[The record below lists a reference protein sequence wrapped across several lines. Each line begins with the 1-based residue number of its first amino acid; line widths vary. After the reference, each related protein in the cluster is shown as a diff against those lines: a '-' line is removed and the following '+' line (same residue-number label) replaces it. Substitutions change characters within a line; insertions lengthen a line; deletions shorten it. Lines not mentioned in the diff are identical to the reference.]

1 MAIAFLAALA
11 VVCDLAHTNACIVTP
26 CTEYVGARIR
36 YAVKEGAGL
45 DRAFTL
51 RLTRNNDLKAPGRW
65 GRVQGAMCQT
75 LVETDK
81 IPSRKV
87 GTTKIDGVSLPVYE
101 TDVAL
106 DMGDIQDIVF
116 KDRRGTYLAERMK
129 SGAGRYLDLSVHG
142 RMNTLCGPFADQRV
156 EEVKGLKSAVRVL
169 SVALEPTP
177 AELETFTC
185 VPGNVFAPED
195 RPETAVE
202 VRVKKPGSYRLVWTI
217 RDAEG
222 RVLGRHERTFTKT
235 GRVTVDLGGH
245 GLGWYALQYEFF
257 DGARRLMTHKA
268 SFAVLGPDTRT
279 TGTGEGPYGAWDY
292 GCGRHYTGP
301 LEEVGPLLMKAGFRR
316 AWADRKYPVAETRKY
331 KLAPAVPVLWNQARK
346 MPDDKLLAKL
356 RAFTNDYP
364 AVKGVMIYH
373 ESAPKGALAY
383 QQAWELSGQAYD
395 PANAWTNAAERVA
408 QATHFAKL
416 VRENF
421 PDFRITVGNTLG
433 CTELV
438 AELIRYGFPESY
450 ADYTGLET
458 IARNNLPERIWES
471 SLQAADH
478 MRQTVAAFGYR
489 WKPNACFESNYR
501 REALVGEERQ
511 LEWYVRDLVLSQ
523 CWRFPD
529 IFVGTIADCGNKYG
543 DTYWGTAGH
552 CTRYPYHYPKK
563 SYVGMAVATRMLD
576 AVTDVRFVPTGD
588 RTVYAVEFVR
598 KDGSCVTA
606 LWTSRG
612 TAEVTVEAS
621 APFAAFDIYGRRL
634 TQSGETPLPRE
645 SQFVIDGKVRYL
657 VSDKSAV
664 RSVRTGRRTYPDD
677 VRPADAVV
685 AETAGDAS
693 AWRLAA
699 KEDPLLEQTTGP
711 FMPYRTKGT
720 FAVRQVRDE
729 ELGACLELE
738 LAEPNLSLPTVVSE
752 YAVLELRKSVKLK
765 GDPKSIGMMVKGNSG
780 WGRIHW
786 ILRDAKGVRRISC
799 GDNGSKRDMF
809 DYDGRVSLSYSGWA
823 FLSLPIA
830 QGSSVP
836 DLNTGSPKYLWA
848 GSLEEPAYPLT
859 LEGLAVSVES
869 RPLFLTERHPHRQV
883 IRLKDISVFDFNRDV
898 R

>member
-1 MAIAFLAALA
+1 MTTVFLAALA
-11 VVCDLAHTNACIVTP
+11 VACDLAHTNACIVTP
-26 CTEYVGARIR
+26 CTEYVSARVR
-36 YAVKEGAGL
+36 YAVKEGADL

-51 RLTRNNDLKAPGRW
+51 RLTRNNDPKAPGRW
-65 GRVQGAMCQT
+65 GRVYGAMCQT

-81 IPSRKV
+81 VASRKV
-87 GTTKIDGVSLPVYE
+87 GAADVDGVSLPVYE

-116 KDRRGTYLAERMK
+116 KDQRGTFLAERMK

-142 RMNTLCGPFADQRV
+142 RMNALCGPFADRRV
-156 EEVKGLKSAVRVL
+156 EEVKGVKSAVRVL
-169 SVALEPTP
+169 SVELEPTP

-185 VPGNVFAPED
+185 VPGNVFVPED

-202 VRVKKPGSYRLVWTI
+202 IRVKKPGSYRLVWTI

-222 RVLGRHERTFTKT
+222 QVLDRRERTFTKT
-235 GRVTVDLGGH
+235 ERATVDLGGF
-245 GLGWYALQYEFF
+245 GLGWYALQYELL
-257 DGARRLMTHKA
+257 DGTHRLMTHSA
-268 SFAVLGPDTRT
+268 SFAVLGEDTRT

-316 AWADRKYPVAETRKY
+316 AWADWNYPVSETRKY
-331 KLAPAVPVLWNQARK
+331 KLAPAVPVVWNRARE
-346 MPDDKLLAKL
+346 MPDDKLLARL

-364 AVKGVMIYH
+364 AVRGVMIYH
-373 ESAPKGALAY
+373 ESAPKFELSY
-383 QQAWELSGQAYD
+383 QQAWELSGQEYD
-395 PANAWTNAAERVA
+395 PASEWTNAAERVA

-421 PDFRITVGNTLG
+421 PDFKITVGNTLV

-438 AELIRYGFPESY
+438 AELIRHGFPEAY
-450 ADYTGLET
+450 ADYMGLET

-471 SLQAADH
+471 SLQAADY
-478 MRQTVAAFGYR
+478 MRQTAAAFGYR
-489 WKPNACFESNYR
+489 WKLNACFESNYR

-511 LEWYVRDLVLSQ
+511 IEWYVRDLVLSQ
-523 CWRFPD
+523 CWHFPD
-529 IFVGTIADCGNKYG
+529 IFVGNIADCGNKYG
-543 DTYWGTAGH
+543 DTYWGTSGH
-552 CTRYPYHYPKK
+552 CRRYPYHYPKK
-563 SYVGMAVATRMLD
+563 SYVGMAVATKMLD

-598 KDGSCVTA
+598 KDGSCVTV

-612 TAEVTVEAS
+612 TAEVMVEAS
-621 APFAAFDIYGRRL
+621 APFAAFDIYGR
-634 TQSGETPLPRE
+634 PRDAVT
-645 SQFVIDGKVRYL
+645 SFVVDGKVRYL
-657 VSDKSAV
+657 VSGRSAI

-677 VRPADAVV
+677 VRPADAVI
-685 AETAGDAS
+685 AERADDAS
-693 AWRLAA
+693 AWRLAE
-699 KEDPLLEQTTGP
+699 KEDPLLERTKGP
-711 FMPYRTKGT
+711 FMPYRTKGAFT
-720 FAVRQVRDE
+720 VRQVRDE

-738 LAEPNLSLPTVVSE
+738 LEKPNLSLPTVMSE
-752 YAVLELRKSVKLK
+752 YAVLELRKGVKLT

-786 ILRDAKGVRRISC
+786 ILRDAKGIRRISC
-799 GDNGSKRDMF
+799 GDNASKRDMF

-848 GSLEEPAYPLT
+848 GSLDESVYPLT
-859 LEGLAVSVES
+859 LEGVAVSVES

-883 IRLKDISVFDFNRDV
+883 IRLKDISVFDFNKESQ
-898 R
+898 